1 MVALR
6 VALSDSTSKW
16 RLVMNGVPEGLV
28 LRPELFDVFV
38 DDFDSEIECTLNTFA
53 DNTNLVVQ
61 LTQ

>member
-1 MVALR
+1 
-6 VALSDSTSKW
+6 
-16 RLVMNGVPEGLV
+16 MNGVPEGLV
-28 LRPELFDVFV
+28 LRPELFDIFV